1 MDDEERESRRSSR
14 RRVRDRDL
22 RSRERF
28 WVERPADLVALP
40 TPNRSPVASFNDA
53 TKLVI
58 VTAVALAVLRIR
70 GWLVLLLVGLL
81 LVVFAYYNRRGSCAC
96 DAEAERAPPS
106 GTLRDSP
113 TEETSYDECK
123 VAMERR
129 PAAIR
134 VASAVSRAEV
144 EPFSHLQLTPRL
156 TAPRERA
163 PVSMEQQ
170 RRHYE
175 EYRSDIRRERDWYES
190 VTFADDASRQE
201 HSNRAHARGAP
212 GEEEAEVY
220 TISNAVAPS
229 PRPVTAPRLP
239 SSSGGDRFTRPG
251 TSRTASG
258 WIHPTQPSTSTPS
271 PAASDHLEHY
281 YQSMDDER
289 EAKEHALSVEDESLA
304 SSIYG

>member
-14 RRVRDRDL
+14 RLVRDRGL

-58 VTAVALAVLRIR
+58 VTAVALALLRIR

-81 LVVFAYYNRRGSCAC
+81 LIVFAYYNRRGSCAC
-96 DAEAERAPPS
+96 D
-106 GTLRDSP
+106 

-134 VASAVSRAEV
+134 VASAVSKAEV

-220 TISNAVAPS
+220 TISNAVTPS
-229 PRPVTAPRLP
+229 PSSRPVTAPRLP
-239 SSSGGDRFTRPG
+239 SSGGDRFTRPG
-251 TSRTASG
+251 TSRTVSS
-258 WIHPTQPSTSTPS
+258 WIHPTQPSTSSSS

-289 EAKEHALSVEDESLA
+289 EAKEHALNVEDESLA